1 MKEEEI
7 YSVKQINRLSSQLLR
22 ENFSNIYI
30 KGEISGLQFRS
41 ERWTFFDLKDE
52 ESIIK
57 CVNFSGSVYKYKD
70 LLKEGSEIIVYGY
83 IAIYE
88 KTGIYQCNISDVVIL
103 KDDGAIYAKIEEI
116 KKRLYEEG
124 LFNENIKKKITQIP
138 KSVGVI
144 TSLAKGS
151 MAYKDFVKT
160 LKSRFP
166 LIDIYLYD
174 AKVQGIDSEND
185 IIKGIEYFNNDN
197 RVDIIVI
204 TRGGG
209 SIEDLIAFNSEKL
222 ARSIHK
228 SDKIIVSAVGHEG
241 NTSISDLIADIHAF
255 TPTHAATL
263 IVPDSKEIIQNL
275 HFNLINMENNINK
288 RVEELDYKI
297 NSTFNS
303 IQQSSLY
310 KITQEI
316 QFLNETIFKI
326 KEKLSVLAN
335 TKNILDN
342 KMQIILNK
350 VSFNEE
356 KLRSD
361 IKNRKKIID
370 SYNPLNL
377 LSKGYSIAYKD
388 NKIIKDINNIDIDD
402 MVKLRLINGSLLTKI
417 IKKE

>member
-1 MKEEEI
+1 MEEEV
-7 YSVKQINRLSSQLLR
+7 YTVKQINRLSSQILR

-88 KTGIYQCNISDVVIL
+88 KTGIYQCNISDVIIL
-103 KDDGAIYAKIEEI
+103 KDDGEIYAKIEEI

-124 LFNENIKKKITQIP
+124 LFDEGIKKKITQIP

-144 TSLAKGS
+144 TSLEKRS

-166 LIDIYLYD
+166 LTDIYLYD
-174 AKVQGIDSEND
+174 AKVQGIGAEDE
-185 IIKGIEYFNNDN
+185 IIKGIKYFNNESD
-197 RVDIIVI
+197 VDIIVI

-222 ARSIHK
+222 ARSIYE
-228 SDKIIVSAVGHEG
+228 SEKIIVSAIGHEG
-241 NTSISDLIADIHAF
+241 NTSISDMVADIHAF

-263 IVPDSKEIIQNL
+263 IVPDAKEIKQTL
-275 HFNLINMENNINK
+275 HFNLINMENNLIK
-288 RVEELDYKI
+288 RIDMLDYKI
-297 NSTFNS
+297 NSTFQS
-303 IQQSSLY
+303 IQQGSLY
-310 KITQEI
+310 KISQEI
-316 QFLNETIFKI
+316 QFLNETLFKI
-326 KEKLSVLAN
+326 KEKLSILAN
-335 TKNILDN
+335 TKNILNN
-342 KMQIILNK
+342 KMQVMLNRI
-350 VSFNEE
+350 SFNED
-356 KLRSD
+356 KLRDD
-361 IKNRKKIID
+361 IKSKKKIID

-377 LSKGYSIAYKD
+377 LAKGYSIAYK
-388 NKIIKDINNIDIDD
+388 NGRIIKDINNINIDD
-402 MVKLRLINGSLLTKI
+402 IIKLRVINGSILTKI